1 MNPEPTPRY
10 RGITPEELMKQVYSL
25 SQNPSALRAKRAV
38 IYIRKSRMFRG
49 ETAYSPAE
57 QEAACRAYAAE
68 HGMEVAEVIQDLDK
82 SGRNS
87 DREGFQRLLS
97 KIKSSEVD
105 YVLVQY
111 IDREFRNGMSFIQ
124 FYDMLQK
131 HEVQFV
137 SVNEQLDTRSFTGRF
152 MLFVLA
158 VAAEL
163 PVWNASE
170 RVRAAKLSRRKSG
183 LHNGGYRLGYC
194 NGLCSTCTD
203 PNGAGYC
210 PLYGGPD
217 RPESQRGRI
226 QVPHPVEQHA
236 ARLIAHEYAAGKSA
250 NEIAEYLNSTRFQ
263 LPENGPVVQ
272 FRTKGVPGKHPPGL
286 FKASS
291 ILDIIRSPF
300 YAGFVSHHPTPD
312 LNMNDN
318 LDKPKETR
326 MGVKNRRTP
335 DELHQGQHAALI
347 PVELW
352 QRNLLILN
360 AKGNRVPKGQAREK
374 KRAYLLAGI
383 ARCAECRDQA
393 KPGPIHLRGTPNGA
407 GRRVYRCANTTNR
420 RIDPAPAVDPITLG
434 LTSQPG
440 TARPDRHGRSLPAE
454 LLEDQVN
461 ELVKKLRL
469 PEAWY
474 EDILAYAS
482 GEDGPAAYKRQRYTL
497 IRELERHKEMYQAG
511 LLDLA
516 SLKTNKE
523 RIGREL
529 SLLDPRIDSRLKTLI
544 PLLADFASL
553 WEQLTPLE
561 QHSLLKR
568 MFEGLYFDA
577 EGRLVEARAYA
588 PFDELLGLAES

>member
-1 MNPEPTPRY
+1 MDPEFNPRFQS
-10 RGITPEELMKQVYSL
+10 ITPEQLLKQVYSL
-25 SQNPSALRAKRAV
+25 TQPPTAPRTKRGI
-38 IYIRKSRMFRG
+38 IYIRKSRMLRG

-57 QEAACRAYAAE
+57 QESACRAYAASQ
-68 HGMEVAEVIQDLDK
+68 GMEVVDAIQDLDK

-87 DREGFQRLLS
+87 DRDGFQRLLR
-97 KIKSSEVD
+97 KIKAGEVD

-111 IDREFRNGMSFIQ
+111 LDREFRNGMSFIQ
-124 FYDMLQK
+124 FYDLLQK
-131 HEVQFV
+131 YGVQFV

-170 RVRAAKLSRRKSG
+170 RVRAAKRARREKG

-210 PLYGGPD
+210 LLYGS
-217 RPESQRGRI
+217 PESQRGRI
-226 QVPHPVEQHA
+226 QSPHPVEQHA
-236 ARLIAHEYAAGKSA
+236 VRLIAHEYAAGKSA
-250 NEIAEYLNSTRFQ
+250 REIAEYLNTTQFQ

-272 FRTKGVPGKHPPGL
+272 FRTKGVPGFHPPGE
-286 FKASS
+286 FQPSS
-291 ILDIIRSPF
+291 ILDIIRNPF

-318 LDKPKETR
+318 IENPKAAR
-326 MGVKNRRTP
+326 VGVKNRRAP

-347 PVELW
+347 SVDLW
-352 QRNLLILN
+352 QKNLLILR
-360 AKGNRVPKGQAREK
+360 AKGNRTPKGEARKK

-383 ARCAECRDQA
+383 GRCAECRDQA
-393 KPGPIHLRGTPNGA
+393 APGHPIHLRGTPNGS
-407 GRRVYRCANTTNR
+407 GRRVYRCANAASR
-420 RIDPAPAVDPITLG
+420 RIDPTPAIDPATLG
-434 LTSQPG
+434 LHSQPS
-440 TARPDRHGRSLPAE
+440 AAQASLHWSSLPAE
-454 LLEDQVN
+454 LLEDQAH
-461 ELVKKLRL
+461 ELLKQLRL
-469 PEAWY
+469 PKEWH
-474 EDILAYAS
+474 EDILAYAAS
-482 GEDGPAAYKRQRYTL
+482 QDGPAAYKRQRYNL
-497 IRELERHKEMYQAG
+497 IRELERYKAMCQAG

-516 SLKTNKE
+516 SLKTNNE
-523 RIGREL
+523 RIGGEL
-529 SLLDPRIDSRLKTLI
+529 RRLDPRIDPRLRTLI

-553 WEQLTPLE
+553 WEQMTPQE

-568 MFEGLYFDA
+568 MFQGLYFDG

-588 PFDELLGLAES
+588 PFDRLLGLTET